1 MKLSFGTS
9 CMERLHHLSE
19 TYIKNIDTALKFDDT
34 ITFVLLNYNSRDGM
48 DRWVN
53 ENLNTYIQ
61 SGVVRYMHTTVPTE
75 FSQSHAKNITMKHGS
90 GEVVCNLDADNFLSE
105 KFLRKLYSVFAKSDG
120 PVILAGEQL
129 EGVAGRIAC
138 RKEHLYELGGF
149 DEYTFTGWGGE
160 DLDFIHRFELHY
172 NTTCVKLGFE
182 YLEEAINTDHE
193 NQLRIHEQFW
203 KNEKLS
209 KQKIE
214 RGELICTKKNWGELP

>member
-19 TYIKNIDTALKFDDT
+19 TYIKNIDTALNFDDT
-34 ITFVLLNYNSRDGM
+34 ITFVLLNYNSKDGM
-48 DRWVN
+48 DKWVN

-61 SGVVRYMHTTVPTE
+61 NGTVRYLHTTTPKV
-75 FSQSHAKNITMKHGS
+75 FSQSHTKNITMKHGS
-90 GEVVCNLDADNFLSE
+90 GDVVCNLDADNYISE
-105 KFLRKLYSVFAKSDG
+105 KFLQKLYDVFTESD
-120 PVILAGEQL
+120 PVILAGERL

-149 DEYTFTGWGGE
+149 DENFNGWGAE
-160 DLDFIHRFELHY
+160 DLDFIHRFEVYY

-182 YLEEAINTDHE
+182 YLEEAINTDHFNRFPE
-193 NQLRIHEQFW
+193 TLER
-203 KNEKLS
+203 NEALLQ
-209 KQKIE
+209 QKKD